1 MNFKPHATT
10 MCLKHLK
17 KKIKLSKC
25 SEHTGYFWP
34 FQNPEGEEG
43 KLEGFNGSIFK
54 YIYNPSHPLNKHT
67 SGAGG
72 DLHQPP
78 FTSSLLPSGS
88 QEGDDPTLNINTKE
102 TQAGVMSV

>member
-1 MNFKPHATT
+1 
-10 MCLKHLK
+10 MCVKHL

-67 SGAGG
+67 SGAR
-72 DLHQPP
+72 
-78 FTSSLLPSGS
+78 SSSAAVHIFITTEPL
-88 QEGDDPTLNINTKE
+88 QEGDKPTRT
-102 TQAGVMSV
+102 